1 MLFVGIMGELGERGL
16 HVIRNWCDST
26 AVASDG
32 LENGNDNPPRLCV
45 LEALL
50 SVELSLALPHS
61 PKNICYP
68 SNWSDIYSPVVSTT
82 ANPNKDANDIT
93 CLKPHGAKTTAT
105 SQNRPIGSP
114 CVT

>member
-1 MLFVGIMGELGERGL
+1 MLFAGIMGELGERGL

-32 LENGNDNPPRLCV
+32 LENGNDHPSCLCV

-50 SVELSLALPHS
+50 SVELSLALPRS

-68 SNWSDIYSPVVSTT
+68 SNEAFWSDIYSPVVSTT
-82 ANPNKDANDIT
+82 AK
-93 CLKPHGAKTTAT
+93 C
-105 SQNRPIGSP
+105 
-114 CVT
+114 